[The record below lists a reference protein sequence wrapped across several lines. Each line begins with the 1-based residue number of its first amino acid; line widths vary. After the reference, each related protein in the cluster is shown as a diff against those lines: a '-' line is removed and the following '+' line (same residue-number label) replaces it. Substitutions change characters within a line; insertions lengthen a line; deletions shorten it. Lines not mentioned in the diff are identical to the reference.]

1 MISKRWA
8 WIAAAAVLFA
18 GLTNAHAHVHFCFDG
33 QEPPTAFHLADPFDP
48 HGPLEHGGHHDHAAN
63 DGNAGTD
70 TGAGDHDDRDVDI
83 PNSAVAK
90 SVKYDLVAI
99 TPAARSAL
107 DIDVERR
114 DSLTRRDPVA
124 PVSAAL
130 YARPPLR
137 GPPR

>member
-33 QEPPTAFHLADPFDP
+33 QEAPAAVHIADSFDP
-48 HGPLEHGGHHDHAAN
+48 HGPLDHDAHHDHAGH
-63 DGNAGTD
+63 DGAVGTAG
-70 TGAGDHDDRDVDI
+70 GDHDDRDVDI

-90 SVKYDLVAI
+90 SVKYDLAAI
-99 TPAARSAL
+99 APPARDAL
-107 DIDVERR
+107 SLDRVRR
-114 DSLTRRDPVA
+114 HVLSRDDPA
-124 PVSAAL
+124 TPVSAAL